1 MSQSDLH
8 HFFSPKSVAI
18 VGVSSDFHKVGHLV
32 AKNMLLQGYIHD
44 LYFINPKGG
53 RILGRESLTSLSKL
67 DTPVDLAVFCT
78 PADVTLDE
86 LERSTDYFS
95 HAVIL
100 AAGFKEEHGDEQ
112 KKREDR
118 LRAILARKRVR
129 ILGPNCAGFVNTT
142 LGLNSTFLVGPAAE
156 GNVGFISQSGALGSI
171 LIDTFAADEQ
181 LGFSYLFS
189 LGNKSDIDESDA
201 LEYLAQDK
209 HTAVIALYLEDVHD
223 GHRFVS
229 ALSDATRHKPV
240 IIIKAGASTQGAQ
253 AASSHTGS
261 LAGDDVIFDSVV
273 HECGAI
279 RARSIRECIHLIKMA
294 SYHVVPKGPQ
304 MRVITNAGGCG
315 VLAADAIE
323 KAGLCLAH
331 LYVHDGVSTGVAI
344 PNPLDV
350 RGDADAAKFA
360 SAAVL
365 DPAIHIDGALVIV
378 TPQANTQ
385 LEETAKL
392 LVGLSTTLPYP
403 IYPVFLGASSLDT
416 VRKIC
421 ESNRVPFFTDLDE
434 LISSLGRYA
443 EQCQR
448 PAPHPLRSRTHAVHQ
463 LPQSVR
469 VLPLSESYAALQQAD
484 LPMLPIRRVCT
495 TSDLHRELTDIHY
508 PIVMKVSSTTVS
520 HKSDVGGVRVGITS
534 SVEAEQIYTQMSQ
547 IRGFEHVL
555 IQEQISGYELIIGA
569 KRDPLFGPVIVM
581 GLGGVLTNLV
591 NESVRFVCPLNQ
603 EYVQYIISHSKL
615 RALITGYR
623 GAEPVHMAH
632 LFDLLAKLAHLMT
645 ASDRIQEID
654 LNPVMI
660 KKDGT
665 LIAVDAR
672 VVVGN

>member
-86 LERSTDYFS
+86 LDRSSDYFS

-100 AAGFKEEHGDEQ
+100 AAGFKEEHGAEQ
-112 KKREDR
+112 QKREDR
-118 LRAILARKRVR
+118 LRAILARKRIRV
-129 ILGPNCAGFVNTT
+129 LGPNCAGFVNTIV
-142 LGLNSTFLVGPAAE
+142 GLNSTFLVGPTSE

-181 LGFSYLFS
+181 LGFSYFFS
-189 LGNKSDIDESDA
+189 LGNKSDIDESDT

-209 HTAVIALYLEDVHD
+209 HTAVIGLYLEDVHD
-223 GHRFVS
+223 GPRFMK

-240 IIIKAGASTQGAQ
+240 IIIKAGASQQGAQ

-261 LAGDDVIFDSVV
+261 LAGDDAIFDSVV
-273 HECGAI
+273 HQCGAI
-279 RARSIRECIHLIKMA
+279 RARSINEFVHLVKMA
-294 SYHVVPKGPQ
+294 SYRVVPKGSE

-323 KAGLCLAH
+323 KAGLHLAH

-365 DPAIHIDGALVIV
+365 DPQIPIDGAIVIV

-392 LVGLSTTLPYP
+392 LVGLSSTLPYP
-403 IYPVFLGASSLDT
+403 IYPVFLGSSSMDT

-421 ESNRVPFFTDLDE
+421 ESNRVPFFNDLDE
-434 LISSLGRYA
+434 LIRCIGLYA
-443 EQCQR
+443 EQLRR
-448 PAPHPLRSRTHAVHQ
+448 PTPHHMDHHPHLVHSHTAAVRT
-463 LPQSVR
+463 
-469 VLPLSESYAALQQAD
+469 LPLTESYASLQKAG
-484 LPMLPIRRVCT
+484 LPMLPIKRVHT
-495 TSDLHRELTDIHY
+495 HEDLHRELTGVSY
-508 PIVMKVSSTTVS
+508 PIVMKVSSTSIS
-520 HKSDVGGVRVGITS
+520 HKSDVGGVRVGIMS
-534 SVEAEQIYTQMSQ
+534 SAEAERVYVQMSQ
-547 IRGFEHVL
+547 LAGFEHVI

-569 KRDPLFGPVIVM
+569 KRDPLVGPVIVL
-581 GLGGVLTNLV
+581 GIGGVMTNLIQ
-591 NESVRFVCPLNQ
+591 ESVRLLCPLHQ
-603 EYVQYIISHSKL
+603 DYVQYVINQSKL
-615 RALITGYR
+615 GSLLAGYR
-623 GAEPVHMAH
+623 GYEPVNMVQ
-632 LFDLLAKLAHLMT
+632 LYDLLSKVAHLMI

-654 LNPVMI
+654 LNPVMLQ
-660 KKDGT
+660 KSGQ

-672 VVVGN
+672 IVTSN